1 MADKAASAVLDFS
14 DVKDRGELGITK
26 KRMPA
31 GDYLARVKAV
41 EDRPTKENKEAQWM
55 YVIHLENVRGA
66 GYPYYCKLQPNQ
78 LWKIRNLFLA
88 CGVAIPKKKVRL
100 DPNKIVNKLLG
111 VTLEDDEYDGK
122 KQSIITEMFPAS
134 ELQEGED
141 AGHDEDE
148 DDEEED
154 ADGHPED
161 EAEDEAEEEPEEE
174 EDEEE
179 EEPEPAPAPRRRAAA
194 PAKKTATRAKIP
206 GQRKAEPKVTDD
218 ELEELDLEDI

>member
-1 MADKAASAVLDFS
+1 MADKAAAAVLDFS

-26 KRMPA
+26 KRMPR

-41 EDRPTKENKEAQWM
+41 EDRPTKESKEAQWM

-66 GYPYYCKLQPNQ
+66 GYPYYCKLQANQ

-111 VTLEDDEYDGK
+111 ITLEDDEYDNK
-122 KQSIITEMFPAS
+122 KQSIITELFPAS
-134 ELQEGED
+134 ELQEGET
-141 AGHDEDE
+141 GTDEDE
-148 DDEEED
+148 DEEEED
-154 ADGHPED
+154 AEDLPED

-174 EDEEE
+174 EEDEEE
-179 EEPEPAPAPRRRAAA
+179 EEEPAPAPRRRAAA
-194 PAKKTATRAKIP
+194 PAKKTAARAKIP